1 MATLPAS
8 VIAPTDPTLDAIGA
22 AMENVN
28 RTDPPRGYL
37 GMSSIGEECERRLF
51 YQFRFCFPAG
61 GGFDAKGLSNV
72 QDGHRTEDVMAE
84 RLRMVPGVELHTV
97 DPTSG
102 KQFGFK
108 DLAGHFRGHIDGAI
122 RGILQAPKAWH
133 IWENK
138 ASEKGP
144 AELAKAKADVGEKA
158 ALAKW
163 HPTYYAQAVLYMH
176 YGEMDRH
183 YITVTG
189 PGGRMPWTSAR
200 TNAAPEVAA
209 TLIAKA
215 DRVIFAAEPPPRLSD
230 DPSFFK
236 CKFCPAAQTCHTAR
250 LPAPSC
256 RTCLHA
262 TPERDGDGRWSCALA
277 DAGVSI
283 PLDVQRSGCE
293 SHLYIPAL
301 LKRWGEVEDA
311 SEAEGWVSYKA
322 ADGHEFRNG
331 PWGIGSYTS
340 KELHGWMPGL
350 LREPEFQA
358 LRVRYAAHG
367 TAETFEEAV
376 AV

>member
-200 TNAAPEVAA
+200 TSAAPEVAA

-230 DPSFFK
+230 DPAHYK
-236 CKFCPAAQTCHTAR
+236 CKLCPASAVCHTPK
-250 LPAPSC
+250 LPAVSC

-262 TPERDGDGRWSCALA
+262 TPEKDGDGRWSCALA
-277 DAGVSI
+277 PGESI
-283 PLDVQRSGCE
+283 PQDVQHTGCQ

-301 LKRWGEVEDA
+301 LKRWGEPTDA
-311 SEAEGWVSYKA
+311 SAEEGWVEYTA
-322 ADGHEFRNG
+322 ADGLVFRNG
-331 PWGIGSYTS
+331 PWGLTSYTS
-340 KELHGWMPGL
+340 KELSGWTPAL
-350 LREPEFQA
+350 LRSPEFA
-358 LRVRYAAHG
+358 EIRAKYEARFLSDDEWEAA
-367 TAETFEEAV
+367 A
-376 AV
+376 